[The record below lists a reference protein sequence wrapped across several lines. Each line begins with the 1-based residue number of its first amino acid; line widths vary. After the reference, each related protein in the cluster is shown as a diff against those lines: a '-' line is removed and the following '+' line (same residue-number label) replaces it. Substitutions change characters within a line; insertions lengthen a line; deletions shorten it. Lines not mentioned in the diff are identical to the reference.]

1 MKMLIR
7 LTVAVLL
14 AASVIPA
21 QIAQAAPLT
30 YPIQV
35 SSPWP
40 VPDSPTPTAASWVLY
55 DDGAGATIAS
65 RSADDRRAMASVTKI
80 MTGLLVVEMA
90 DFSDEV
96 TISAAAAA
104 TGEKEINLVAG
115 ETVRVEDLFK
125 ALMVHSANDA
135 ATALAEHIAGSLED
149 FVDLMNTRASTLG
162 LTNTSF
168 ANPHGLD
175 APNHYTSAN
184 DLLVMTREAMKH
196 RAFAEAVGLQ
206 SFAFPPDPEGISRVA
221 TTTNLL
227 LGDYPGM
234 IGVKTGFTNQ
244 ALLTFVAVAERDGRR
259 LYVVVLG
266 SDGQRAHFSDAR
278 LLLDYA
284 FAQMPYYEM
293 LSSGNPYVTRSPR
306 LDPSP
311 MTVSRDAEAYVHLA
325 AQGVFLNPPANVGG
339 GSDMPE
345 PGPIVETVVR
355 PSESPQSLWDSLTF
369 WFSGS

>member
-1 MKMLIR
+1 MKLLIR
-7 LTVAVLL
+7 STLAVLL
-14 AASVIPA
+14 ALSVIAAPA
-21 QIAQAAPLT
+21 AQAAPLT
-30 YPIQV
+30 YPVQV

-40 VPDSPTPTAASWVLY
+40 VPDAPTPTAASWVLY

-65 RSADDRRAMASVTKI
+65 RSADERRSMASVTKI

-96 TISAAAAA
+96 TISASAAA

-149 FVDLMNTRASTLG
+149 FVDLMNDRASSLG

-175 APNHYTSAN
+175 EPNHYTSAN
-184 DLLVMTREAMKH
+184 DLLAITREAMKH
-196 RAFAEAVGLQ
+196 PAFAEAVGLQ
-206 SFAFPPDPEGISRVA
+206 SFAFPPDPEGIPRVA
-221 TTTNLL
+221 STTNLL
-227 LGDYPGM
+227 LGEYPGM

-244 ALLTFVAVAERDGRR
+244 ALLTFVAAAERDGRR

-325 AQGVFLNPPANVGG
+325 AQGVFLDPPANVGG
-339 GSDMPE
+339 LEAPE

-355 PSESPQSLWDSLTF
+355 PSASPQSLWDSLTF